1 MSDEVTL
8 KTIRDV
14 FALPEPRWEA
24 VAVDAPMLDYVRRRA
39 EEPAF
44 VDPANTRSLLYAA
57 LQRGH
62 SSLVVRECTCSL
74 GGNATWGAR
83 VVYVS
88 ESPYPAVAAA
98 EVPWSTWARIF
109 QLFGPPPCGGSS
121 DSCSKSIGAPKS
133 GVPRWEVIVFASS
146 HERTF
151 PPEGTLLAPEHI
163 NGGSAYRCEP
173 ASILIV
179 RREEMTRVLIH
190 ELLHAGCT
198 DSPDDTIPEIE
209 AKTEA
214 WAEWFLT
221 AIMAKGL
228 QPRFCKLW
236 PKQVAY
242 AEKQADMCQQRRN
255 IRDPDDYGCRYITDR
270 IQAWHSLGLYPSCAK
285 PPQSQVKVNTL
296 RFTGE
301 FIDPAIVYAKPDT
314 RKPTNK

>member
-1 MSDEVTL
+1 MADEVTL

-24 VAVDAPMLDYVRRRA
+24 VTADAAMHDYVRRRA

-44 VDPANTRSLLYAA
+44 VDPANTRSELYSA
-57 LQRGH
+57 LIQGNA
-62 SSLVVRECTCSL
+62 SLVVRECTCSL
-74 GGNATWGAR
+74 GSKERGSWGGR

-98 EVPWSTWARIF
+98 EVPWSTWGRIF
-109 QLFGPPPCGGSS
+109 QLFG
-121 DSCSKSIGAPKS
+121 APKS
-133 GVPRWEVIVFASS
+133 GAPKWEVIVFASNRA
-146 HERTF
+146 RTF

-198 DSPDDTIPEIE
+198 DDPNQTVPQIE
-209 AKTEA
+209 AQTEA

-228 QPRFCKLW
+228 QPRFCALW
-236 PKQVAY
+236 PRQVAY
-242 AEKQADMCQQRRN
+242 AEQQAAMCLERKN
-255 IRDPDDYGCRYITDR
+255 IQNAQDYGCRYITDR
-270 IQAWHSLGLYPSCAK
+270 IQAWKDLGLYPTCPK
-285 PPQSQVKVNTL
+285 PKSVKVNTL
-296 RFTGE
+296 RFSGE
-301 FIDPAIVYAKPDT
+301 FIDPAIVYAKPDK
-314 RKPTNK
+314 RRPTNK

>member
-1 MSDEVTL
+1 MADEVTL

-14 FALPEPRWEA
+14 FALPEPIWQA
-24 VAVDAPMLDYVRRRA
+24 VAADAAMLNYIRGRA

-44 VDPANTRSLLYAA
+44 VDPANTRSQLYSA
-57 LQRGH
+57 LQQGLA
-62 SSLVVRECTCSL
+62 SVVVRECTCSL
-74 GGNATWGAR
+74 GRNASWGAR

-98 EVPWSTWARIF
+98 EVPWSTWGRIF
-109 QLFGPPPCGGSS
+109 QLFG
-121 DSCSKSIGAPKS
+121 APKS
-133 GVPRWEVIVFASS
+133 GAPKWEVIVFASS
-146 HERTF
+146 RERTF

-198 DSPDDTIPEIE
+198 DNPNQTVPQIE
-209 AKTEA
+209 AQTEA

-221 AIMAKGL
+221 AIMARGQ
-228 QPRFCKLW
+228 QPRFCELW

-242 AEKQADMCQQRRN
+242 AEKQAAICLERKN
-255 IRDPDDYGCRYITDR
+255 IQNAQDYGCRYITDR
-270 IQAWHSLGLYPSCAK
+270 IQAWKDLGLYPTCPLPKS
-285 PPQSQVKVNTL
+285 VKVNTL
-296 RFTGE
+296 RFSGE

-314 RKPTNK
+314 RRPTNK

>member
-1 MSDEVTL
+1 MADEVTL

-24 VAVDAPMLDYVRRRA
+24 VAVDAAMFDYIRRRA

-44 VDPANTRSLLYAA
+44 VDPANTRSQMYAA
-57 LQRGH
+57 ATQGLA
-62 SSLVVRECTCSL
+62 SVVVRECTCALADGQRRS
-74 GGNATWGAR
+74 WGAR

-98 EVPWSTWARIF
+98 EVPWSTWGRIF
-109 QLFGPPPCGGSS
+109 QLFGPPSS
-121 DSCSKSIGAPKS
+121 GA
-133 GVPRWEVIVFASS
+133 PRWEVIVFASS
-146 HERTF
+146 RERTF

-198 DSPDDTIPEIE
+198 DSPDDTVPEIE

-214 WAEWFLT
+214 WAEWFLA
-221 AIMAKGL
+221 AIMARGF

-242 AEKQADMCQQRRN
+242 AEKQAAICRQRGN
-255 IRDPDDYGCRYITDR
+255 IRDPNDYGCRYITDR
-270 IQAWHSLGLYPSCAK
+270 IQAWHDLGLYPTCPK
-285 PPQSQVKVNTL
+285 PPQIKVNTL

-314 RKPTNK
+314 RKPK

>member
-1 MSDEVTL
+1 MADEVTL

-24 VAVDAPMLDYVRRRA
+24 VAADAAMLDYVRRRA

-44 VDPANTRSLLYAA
+44 VDPANTRSQLYAA
-57 LQRGH
+57 ATQGLA
-62 SSLVVRECTCSL
+62 SVVVRECTCTL
-74 GGNATWGAR
+74 GSKERGSWGGR

-98 EVPWSTWARIF
+98 EVPWSTWGRIF
-109 QLFGPPPCGGSS
+109 QLFG
-121 DSCSKSIGAPKS
+121 APKS
-133 GVPRWEVIVFASS
+133 GAPRWEVIVFASS
-146 HERTF
+146 HQREF

-190 ELLHAGCT
+190 ELLHAACT
-198 DSPDDTIPEIE
+198 DDPNETVPQIE

-242 AEKQADMCQQRRN
+242 AEKQADMCRQRGN
-255 IRDPDDYGCRYITDR
+255 IRDPNDYGCRYITDR
-270 IQAWHSLGLYPSCAK
+270 INAWHKLGLYPTCPK
-285 PPQSQVKVNTL
+285 PPSSQVRVSTL

-314 RKPTNK
+314 RKPVPKNSSK